1 MIYEFVGFPA
11 YEAAVESEIGLLGV
25 LPVDASNELGIRLG
39 RIYKAGSQG
48 VMDLVRVTR
57 YDGSVSL
64 YVPLRSIRAYQTG
77 VNKRSPT
84 MLSHWRL
91 AMLDSDRLRGVWAR
105 PRSSC
110 SASAQVPVLVT
121 PGLTLT
127 YGPCLPLSVY
137 PACHNPYYYAW
148 LFLVFSFPY
157 SSLDDFKLFSAVF
170 LKGFNFS
177 FPAVIRIQ
185 SVAFRPTHFWPFQD
199 NLFLYKRF
207 HCS

>member
-39 RIYKAGSQG
+39 RIYKLVRKG

-77 VNKRSPT
+77 VNKRSLPCF
-84 MLSHWRL
+84 HWRL
-91 AMLDSDRLRGVWAR
+91 AMLILTGSGACGRGL
-105 PRSSC
+105 RSSC

-121 PGLTLT
+121 PGLTHVWTL
-127 YGPCLPLSVY
+127 PPLSVY

>member
-39 RIYKAGSQG
+39 RIYKLVRKG

-91 AMLDSDRLRGVWAR
+91 AMLILTGSGACGRGL
-105 PRSSC
+105 RSSC
-110 SASAQVPVLVT
+110 SACPS
-121 PGLTLT
+121 PGASNTGDLLT
-127 YGPCLPLSVY
+127 YGPLPPFVRIPCLSQSLLLCLVISGFQLS
-137 PACHNPYYYAW
+137 
-148 LFLVFSFPY
+148 Y

-177 FPAVIRIQ
+177 FPAVIRF
-185 SVAFRPTHFWPFQD
+185 S
-199 NLFLYKRF
+199 L
-207 HCS
+207 

>member
-39 RIYKAGSQG
+39 RIYKLVRKG

-77 VNKRSPT
+77 VNKRSLPCFLT
-84 MLSHWRL
+84 GGWRCWIL
-91 AMLDSDRLRGVWAR
+91 TGPGVGRGL
-105 PRSSC
+105 RSSC

-177 FPAVIRIQ
+177 FPAVIRD
-185 SVAFRPTHFWPFQD
+185 SVCSISTYPLLALPGQFV
-199 NLFLYKRF
+199 LYKRF

>member
-39 RIYKAGSQG
+39 RIYKLVRKG

-77 VNKRSPT
+77 VNKRSLPCFLT
-84 MLSHWRL
+84 GGWRCWIL
-91 AMLDSDRLRGVWAR
+91 TGSGACGRGL
-105 PRSSC
+105 RSSC

-121 PGLTLT
+121 PGLTHVWTLPPFVRI
-127 YGPCLPLSVY
+127 PCLSQSLLLCLVISGFQLS
-137 PACHNPYYYAW
+137 
-148 LFLVFSFPY
+148 LFLP
-157 SSLDDFKLFSAVF
+157 
-170 LKGFNFS
+170 G
-177 FPAVIRIQ
+177 
-185 SVAFRPTHFWPFQD
+185 
-199 NLFLYKRF
+199 
-207 HCS
+207 

>member
-39 RIYKAGSQG
+39 RIYKLVRKG

-91 AMLDSDRLRGVWAR
+91 AMLDSDRPGACGRGL
-105 PRSSC
+105 RSSC
-110 SASAQVPVLVT
+110 SAFCPS
-121 PGLTLT
+121 PGASNTGTYSHVWTLPPFVRI
-127 YGPCLPLSVY
+127 PCLSQSLLLCLVISGFQLS
-137 PACHNPYYYAW
+137 
-148 LFLVFSFPY
+148 Y